1 MTYKMAR
8 KDDDIILEHSTHDSE
23 SIRIMVEHA
32 SEEKNA
38 LLNNAILQSIKD
50 NETKWSDKEL

>member
-1 MTYKMAR
+1 MAR